1 MRTNNKKR
9 KKKFRIKS
17 NQVIAII
24 LLIATIGMFISSII
38 FYI

>member
-1 MRTNNKKR
+1 MKTNNKKR

-17 NQVIAII
+17 NQIIAII

>member
-1 MRTNNKKR
+1 MKTKNKKHKR
-9 KKKFRIKS
+9 KFRIKS

-24 LLIATIGMFISSII
+24 LLIATIGMFISSIV